1 MVDAFMGLRNDT
13 RQCALNQETSVNVR
27 VRQLTALGLLAFCS
41 LALARDLGQDEAL
54 RLREQGAILPLEQL
68 LEMAQKRHPGSR
80 LLEAELEEDDD
91 IYVYEVELLTTTGE
105 DHVPLADELI
115 AGLSRQGYAV
125 DWLADGRD
133 ALYQGQ
139 TEPYDLIIL
148 DLGLPGIPGI
158 EVLKQ
163 WRAKGLA
170 TPVLILTARSSWAER
185 IEGLKAGADDYLT
198 KPFHPEEL
206 QLRVQALLRRSHG
219 QPNQPLLESA
229 GLQLDESRQCVTRD
243 GADIQLTAAEF
254 RLLRY
259 FMLHPQQILSKSHLA
274 EHLYDGETE
283 RDSNVLEVHVNHLR
297 RKLGREVI
305 ETRRGQGYIFGTSS
319 Q

>member
-1 MVDAFMGLRNDT
+1 M
-13 RQCALNQETSVNVR
+13 
-27 VRQLTALGLLAFCS
+27 
-41 LALARDLGQDEAL
+41 
-54 RLREQGAILPLEQL
+54 
-68 LEMAQKRHPGSR
+68 R
-80 LLEAELEEDDD
+80 LLL
-91 IYVYEVELLTTTGE
+91 VE
-105 DHVPLADELI
+105 DHVPLADELM
-115 AGLSRQGYAV
+115 AGLTRLGYAV

-139 TEPYDLIIL
+139 SEPYDLIIL
-148 DLGLPGIPGI
+148 DLGLPGMSGI
-158 EVLKQ
+158 DVLKQ
-163 WRAKGLA
+163 WRTQGLA
-170 TPVLILTARSSWAER
+170 TPVLILTARSSWSER
-185 IEGLKAGADDYLT
+185 IDGLKAGADDYVT

-219 QPNQPLLESA
+219 QPNQPLLKSA
-229 GLQLDESRQCVTRD
+229 GLQLDEARQCVLKD
-243 GADIQLTAAEF
+243 GAEVQLTAAEF

-297 RKLGREVI
+297 RKLGREVV
-305 ETRRGQGYIFGTSS
+305 ETRRGQGYIFGAVV

>member
-1 MVDAFMGLRNDT
+1 M
-13 RQCALNQETSVNVR
+13 
-27 VRQLTALGLLAFCS
+27 
-41 LALARDLGQDEAL
+41 
-54 RLREQGAILPLEQL
+54 
-68 LEMAQKRHPGSR
+68 R
-80 LLEAELEEDDD
+80 LLL
-91 IYVYEVELLTTTGE
+91 VE
-105 DHVPLADELI
+105 DHVPLADELM
-115 AGLSRQGYAV
+115 ASLTRSGYAL

-139 TEPYDLIIL
+139 SEPYDLIIL
-148 DLGLPGIPGI
+148 DLGLPGISGLD
-158 EVLKQ
+158 VLKQ
-163 WRAKGLA
+163 WRAQGLA
-170 TPVLILTARSSWAER
+170 TPVLILTARSSWSER

-206 QLRVQALLRRSHG
+206 LLRVQALLRRSHG
-219 QPNQPLLESA
+219 QVNQPLLKCA
-229 GLQLDESRQCVTRD
+229 GLHLDEARQCVVND
-243 GADIQLTAAEF
+243 GAQVQLTAAEF

-297 RKLGREVI
+297 RKLGRSVI
-305 ETRRGQGYIFGTSS
+305 ETRRGQGYIFGAAS

>member
-1 MVDAFMGLRNDT
+1 M
-13 RQCALNQETSVNVR
+13 
-27 VRQLTALGLLAFCS
+27 
-41 LALARDLGQDEAL
+41 
-54 RLREQGAILPLEQL
+54 
-68 LEMAQKRHPGSR
+68 R
-80 LLEAELEEDDD
+80 LLL
-91 IYVYEVELLTTTGE
+91 VE
-105 DHVPLADELI
+105 DHVPLADELM
-115 AGLSRQGYAV
+115 AGLTRLGYAV

-139 TEPYDLIIL
+139 SEPYDLIIL
-148 DLGLPGIPGI
+148 DLGLPGMSGI
-158 EVLKQ
+158 DVLKQ
-163 WRAKGLA
+163 WRTQGLA
-170 TPVLILTARSSWAER
+170 TPVLILTARSSWSER
-185 IEGLKAGADDYLT
+185 IDGLKAGADDYVT

-219 QPNQPLLESA
+219 QPNQPLLKSA
-229 GLQLDESRQCVTRD
+229 GLQLDEARQCVFKD
-243 GADIQLTAAEF
+243 GAEVQLTAAEF

-297 RKLGREVI
+297 RKLGREVV
-305 ETRRGQGYIFGTSS
+305 ETRRGQGYIFGAVG